1 MYLIEDPGPSQL
13 QLPSVHGRSLVTL
26 QLSESPV
33 LGALQSGHG
42 QLIVLRWYLPGHPIL
57 CMRRAEKA
65 GYVQVV
71 LPKFDLRVENGFKAF
86 MCGVL

>member
-1 MYLIEDPGPSQL
+1 M
-13 QLPSVHGRSLVTL
+13 
-26 QLSESPV
+26 
-33 LGALQSGHG
+33 LGALIVYPQLPQSGHG
-42 QLIVLRWYLPGHPIL
+42 QLILLRWYLPGHPIL

-71 LPKFDLRVENGFKAF
+71 LPKFDLRVENGFEAF